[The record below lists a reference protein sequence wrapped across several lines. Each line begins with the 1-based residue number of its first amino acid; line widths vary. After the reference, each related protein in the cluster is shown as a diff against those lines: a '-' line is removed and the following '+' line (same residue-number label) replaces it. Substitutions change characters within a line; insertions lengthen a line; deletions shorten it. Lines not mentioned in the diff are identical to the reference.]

1 MTDMLYSFMI
11 RRAVPDDA
19 PAVYSI
25 LQTAF
30 REYGEIT
37 GLKKLDALDETT
49 DDIRDAIDSKAVYI
63 ALLGDDKAGIAP
75 DTATASAPGEASHNT
90 PAASAGPAA
99 GSAPDAKPGIAAGT
113 AVGTLRLDIRGKEA
127 YLSRFAVDRNHRNMG
142 IGKAL
147 MGVADQYLIKKG
159 VKKVTLHTSSR
170 YGALMRFYY
179 SRGFFVEAIETDRG
193 YLRARMVKEYK
204 QKATENQIK
213 NMSYT
218 S

>member
-1 MTDMLYSFMI
+1 MNMLYSFVI

-30 REYGEIT
+30 REYSEVT
-37 GLKKLDALDETT
+37 GLKKLDALDEKI
-49 DDIRDAIDSKAVYI
+49 DDIRNAIDSKAVYI
-63 ALLGDDKAGIAP
+63 ALIGDGAGIVP
-75 DTATASAPGEASHNT
+75 DTAAASA

-99 GSAPDAKPGIAAGT
+99 GA

-127 YLSRFAVDRNHRNMG
+127 YLSRFAVDHGHRNMG

-147 MGVADQYLIKKG
+147 MGVADQFLIKKG
-159 VKKVTLHTSSR
+159 VKRVTLHTSSR

-179 SRGFFVEAIETDRG
+179 SRGFFVEAIEKDRG

-204 QKATENQIK
+204 
-213 NMSYT
+213 
-218 S
+218 

>member
-1 MTDMLYSFMI
+1 MNMLYSFVI

-30 REYGEIT
+30 REYSEVT
-37 GLKKLDALDETT
+37 GLKKLDALDEKI
-49 DDIRDAIDSKAVYI
+49 DDIRNAIDSKAVYI
-63 ALLGDDKAGIAP
+63 ALIGDGAGIVP
-75 DTATASAPGEASHNT
+75 DTAAASAPGEASRNA

-99 GSAPDAKPGIAAGT
+99 GA

-127 YLSRFAVDRNHRNMG
+127 YLSRFAVDHGHRNMG

-147 MGVADQYLIKKG
+147 MGVADQFLIKKG
-159 VKKVTLHTSSR
+159 VKRVTLHTSSR

-179 SRGFFVEAIETDRG
+179 SRGFFVEAIEKDRG

-204 QKATENQIK
+204 
-213 NMSYT
+213 
-218 S
+218 